1 MAIVL
6 QLQMRMSSMDETQ
19 TSPEP
24 KKMAEFKNWIE
35 SHSNDG
41 VELYQYN
48 EPVRSVAEAVEV
60 SGLEKSQFIK
70 SICLK
75 HKSEGN
81 FVIAIILAGSRVDKK
96 KLQEGVAPKRW
107 AMATPDEILDLIG
120 FPAGGVPPVCLPDDL
135 PVYID
140 PRVLTRFFVVGGGG
154 TKSSLLKLPS
164 KLILESGAEK
174 RIISIG

>member
-1 MAIVL
+1 
-6 QLQMRMSSMDETQ
+6 MDDTQ
-19 TSPEP
+19 TLPDP
-24 KKMAEFKNWIE
+24 LIMAEFKDWIDR
-35 SHSNDG
+35 HLDAG

-107 AMATPDEILDLIG
+107 RMATPDEILEMIG

-135 PVYID
+135 PVYVD
-140 PRVLTRFFVVGGGG
+140 PRVLTRDFVVGGGG
-154 TKSSLLKLPS
+154 TQSSLLKLPS
-164 KLILESGAEK
+164 KFILESGAKE